1 MAGQTTVDP
10 NARVG
15 SLAGRT
21 AAANPPDPANG
32 QSYVDWN
39 KPNAAT
45 GVSSG
50 MSMEGI
56 TGAATGFMG
65 SLTGMAGMQDP
76 NETTEGRK
84 LDALKNTWA
93 GTAQD
98 ANRVFGTDINSPQIG
113 SMAPVVVG
121 TDPNGAPIYGPS
133 GATVAAPTWQQAG
146 VTNMTA
152 AQAGAAPQAQAASMT
167 GAQLDQSQ
175 INQTRQAQNQ
185 LASSLQGTAAGQG
198 PSVSQELLRQNTA
211 ANINQQQAMAQSAH
225 GAARLSALR
234 NAQMTGA
241 ATQQTANSQ
250 AAGLRAQEIA
260 SAQGNLGNVLGTQG
274 GQAISTAATNAQ
286 LAQNTGQTN
295 SGYQQAA
302 NLLNPQLAQQVNLQ
316 NATFGQQ
323 ANATNAGAANTAANA
338 YAAQQNAGNL
348 SLANANLGAQL
359 GTNTLNTTRGVDLL
373 NAEQTAAQGQTGIQT
388 TKYQGE
394 ADYNKN
400 KQSTIGGLLDSS
412 GGGMLGGLI

>member
-1 MAGQTTVDP
+1 MGTPTSVPNSGISPYSPSGAYDP
-10 NARVG
+10 NAWVDPASVRPDG

-56 TGAATGFMG
+56 TGAATGFLG

-98 ANRVFGTDINSPQIG
+98 ANRVFGTDIN
-113 SMAPVVVG
+113 APSAV
-121 TDPNGAPIYGPS
+121 
-133 GATVAAPTWQQAG
+133 APTWQQAP
-146 VTNMTA
+146 VTSMTA

-400 KQSTIGGLLDSS
+400 KQSTIGGLLNSS